1 MRLVVPDSWY
11 WGAGVLDPKTG
22 SVDPLAGG
30 DQADMTGPGWDS
42 EGRLVTAAYF
52 FRSNI
57 WRFTPQVV
65 P

>member
-1 MRLVVPDSWY
+1 
-11 WGAGVLDPKTG
+11 LDPKTG

-52 FRSNI
+52 FRSTI